1 MIGRTLHPGTASGV
15 PLRLTAPLSFWG
27 GTDENGRIVD
37 AHHPQCGAVLAGRVL
52 IMESGRGSSSS
63 SSVLAE
69 QIRAGTAPAA
79 IILARPDSIIP
90 LGALIA
96 YELYSLSTP
105 VVVVEQPLFDA
116 LPADGVLRVEA
127 DATIGRLTHE
137 HGGGGEQDRAAD
149 ER

>member
-1 MIGRTLHPGTASGV
+1 MIVLHPGTAIGR

-27 GTDENGRIVD
+27 GTDEDGRIVD
-37 AHHPQCGAVLAGRVL
+37 AHHPQCGVVLAGRVL

-79 IILARPDSIIP
+79 IILARPDTIIP

-96 YELYSLSTP
+96 FELYGLSTP
-105 VVVVEQPLFDA
+105 VVVVEAYDA
-116 LPADGVLRVEA
+116 LPVDGLLRVEA
-127 DATIGRLTHE
+127 GATVGRLTHE
-137 HGGGGEQDRAAD
+137 YGGGGEQDRAAD
-149 ER
+149 EG